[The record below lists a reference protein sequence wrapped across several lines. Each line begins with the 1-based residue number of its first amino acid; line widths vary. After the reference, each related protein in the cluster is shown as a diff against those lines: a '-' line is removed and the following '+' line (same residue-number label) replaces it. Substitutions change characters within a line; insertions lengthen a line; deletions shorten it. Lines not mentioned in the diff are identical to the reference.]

1 MDRRLAI
8 AALASSIA
16 LVTACSGGSGAATT
30 STTTSTTASASA
42 SASAPASASGSPSG
56 SAPATA
62 TASAS
67 ETETSSGA
75 TSTAST
81 PAAAVSL
88 PKGHQWL
95 TVPALG
101 TRLAIPTTW
110 KALDVATLRDQKGTP
125 AYATAAENL
134 GYTEA
139 ELTSLVSSGAFAI
152 AVGPNTGETAP
163 NLLIRAI
170 GGGTF
175 EDGDQ
180 LTSGTRGETGTLDA
194 QSKPQTAVGPGVRG
208 DYHATVDGTV
218 LHGSQLAVTSQGQ
231 QDVIAIGAADAAT
244 VKKVMDVV
252 VATYSTA
259 P

>member
-1 MDRRLAI
+1 MDRRLAL

-30 STTTSTTASASA
+30 STTASTTASPSSASA
-42 SASAPASASGSPSG
+42 SASGSG
-56 SAPATA
+56 
-62 TASAS
+62 
-67 ETETSSGA
+67 TSSGA

-81 PAAAVSL
+81 ASTPAAAVAL

-125 AYATAAENL
+125 AYAKAAADL
-134 GYTEA
+134 GYTET

-152 AVGPNTGETAP
+152 AAGPNTGETAP

>member
-1 MDRRLAI
+1 MDRRLAL

-30 STTTSTTASASA
+30 STTASTTASPSSASA
-42 SASAPASASGSPSG
+42 SASGSG
-56 SAPATA
+56 
-62 TASAS
+62 
-67 ETETSSGA
+67 TSSGA

-81 PAAAVSL
+81 ASTPAAAVAL

-125 AYATAAENL
+125 AYAKAAADL
-134 GYTEA
+134 GYTET

>member
-1 MDRRLAI
+1 MDRRLAL

-30 STTTSTTASASA
+30 STTASTTASPSSASA
-42 SASAPASASGSPSG
+42 SASGSASGSG
-56 SAPATA
+56 
-62 TASAS
+62 
-67 ETETSSGA
+67 TSSGA

-81 PAAAVSL
+81 PAKPVAL

-125 AYATAAENL
+125 AYAKAAADL
-134 GYTEA
+134 GYTET

-231 QDVIAIGAADAAT
+231 QDVVAIGAADAAT

>member
-1 MDRRLAI
+1 MDRRLAL

-30 STTTSTTASASA
+30 STTASTTASPSSASA
-42 SASAPASASGSPSG
+42 SASGSASGSG
-56 SAPATA
+56 
-62 TASAS
+62 
-67 ETETSSGA
+67 TSSGA

-81 PAAAVSL
+81 ASTPAAAVAL

-125 AYATAAENL
+125 AYAKAAADL
-134 GYTEA
+134 GYTET

-231 QDVIAIGAADAAT
+231 QDVVAIGAADAAT

>member
-1 MDRRLAI
+1 MDRRLAL

-30 STTTSTTASASA
+30 STTASTTASPSSASA
-42 SASAPASASGSPSG
+42 SASGSG
-56 SAPATA
+56 
-62 TASAS
+62 
-67 ETETSSGA
+67 TSSGA

-81 PAAAVSL
+81 ASTPAAAVAL

-110 KALDVATLRDQKGTP
+110 KALAVATLRDQKGTP
-125 AYATAAENL
+125 AYAKAAADL
-134 GYTEA
+134 GYTET

>member
-1 MDRRLAI
+1 MDRRLAL

-42 SASAPASASGSPSG
+42 SASAPASASGSG
-56 SAPATA
+56 
-62 TASAS
+62 
-67 ETETSSGA
+67 TSSGA

-81 PAAAVSL
+81 PAAAVAL

-125 AYATAAENL
+125 AYAKAAADL
-134 GYTEA
+134 GYTET

>member
-1 MDRRLAI
+1 MTFLDTLGVTGSDPSATDRPGDDAGLR
-8 AALASSIA
+8 
-16 LVTACSGGSGAATT
+16 VTPT

-42 SASAPASASGSPSG
+42 SASAPASASGSG
-56 SAPATA
+56 
-62 TASAS
+62 
-67 ETETSSGA
+67 TSSGA

-125 AYATAAENL
+125 AYAQAAATL
-134 GYTEA
+134 GYTET

>member
-1 MDRRLAI
+1 MDRRLAL

-42 SASAPASASGSPSG
+42 SASAPASASGSG
-56 SAPATA
+56 
-62 TASAS
+62 
-67 ETETSSGA
+67 TSSGA

-81 PAAAVSL
+81 ASTPAAAVAL

-125 AYATAAENL
+125 AYAKAAADL
-134 GYTEA
+134 GYTET

>member
-1 MDRRLAI
+1 MDRRLAL

-62 TASAS
+62 TAS

-81 PAAAVSL
+81 PAAAVAL

-125 AYATAAENL
+125 AYAKAAADL
-134 GYTEA
+134 GYTET

>member
-1 MDRRLAI
+1 MDRCLAL

-30 STTTSTTASASA
+30 STTASTTASPSSASA
-42 SASAPASASGSPSG
+42 SASGSG
-56 SAPATA
+56 
-62 TASAS
+62 
-67 ETETSSGA
+67 TSSGA

-81 PAAAVSL
+81 ASTPAAAVAL

-125 AYATAAENL
+125 AYAKAAADL
-134 GYTEA
+134 GYTET

>member
-1 MDRRLAI
+1 MDRRLAL

-42 SASAPASASGSPSG
+42 SASAPASASGSG
-56 SAPATA
+56 
-62 TASAS
+62 
-67 ETETSSGA
+67 TSSGA

-125 AYATAAENL
+125 AYAKAAADL
-134 GYTEA
+134 GYTET

>member
-1 MDRRLAI
+1 MDRRLAL

-30 STTTSTTASASA
+30 STTASTTASPSSASA
-42 SASAPASASGSPSG
+42 SASGSG
-56 SAPATA
+56 
-62 TASAS
+62 
-67 ETETSSGA
+67 TSSGA

-81 PAAAVSL
+81 ASTPAAAVAL

-125 AYATAAENL
+125 AYAKAAADL
-134 GYTEA
+134 GYTET

-252 VATYSTA
+252 VATYSTS

>member
-1 MDRRLAI
+1 MDRRLAL

-30 STTTSTTASASA
+30 STTASTTASPSSASA
-42 SASAPASASGSPSG
+42 SASGSG
-56 SAPATA
+56 
-62 TASAS
+62 
-67 ETETSSGA
+67 TSSGA

-81 PAAAVSL
+81 ASTPAAAVAL

-125 AYATAAENL
+125 AYAKAAADL
-134 GYTEA
+134 GYTET

-231 QDVIAIGAADAAT
+231 QDVVAIGAADAAT

>member
-1 MDRRLAI
+1 MDRRLAL

-62 TASAS
+62 TAS

-125 AYATAAENL
+125 AYAKAAADL
-134 GYTEA
+134 GYTET

-231 QDVIAIGAADAAT
+231 QDVVAIGAADAAT

>member
-1 MDRRLAI
+1 MDRRLAL

-30 STTTSTTASASA
+30 STTASTTASPSSASA
-42 SASAPASASGSPSG
+42 SASGSG
-56 SAPATA
+56 
-62 TASAS
+62 
-67 ETETSSGA
+67 TSSGA

-81 PAAAVSL
+81 ASTPAAAVAL

-125 AYATAAENL
+125 AYAKAAADL
-134 GYTEA
+134 GYTET

-252 VATYSTA
+252 VATYSTV

>member
-1 MDRRLAI
+1 MDRRLAL

-30 STTTSTTASASA
+30 STTASTTASPSSASA
-42 SASAPASASGSPSG
+42 SASGSG
-56 SAPATA
+56 
-62 TASAS
+62 
-67 ETETSSGA
+67 TSSGPTSTA
-75 TSTAST
+75 STAST
-81 PAAAVSL
+81 PAAAVAL

-125 AYATAAENL
+125 AYAKAAADL
-134 GYTEA
+134 GYTET

>member
-1 MDRRLAI
+1 MDRRLAL

-30 STTTSTTASASA
+30 STTASTTASPSSASA
-42 SASAPASASGSPSG
+42 SASGSASGSG
-56 SAPATA
+56 
-62 TASAS
+62 
-67 ETETSSGA
+67 TSSGA

-81 PAAAVSL
+81 PAAAVAL

-125 AYATAAENL
+125 AYAKAAADL
-134 GYTEA
+134 GYTET

>member
-1 MDRRLAI
+1 MDRRLAL
-8 AALASSIA
+8 AVLASSIA

-30 STTTSTTASASA
+30 STTASTTASPSSASA
-42 SASAPASASGSPSG
+42 SASGSG
-56 SAPATA
+56 
-62 TASAS
+62 
-67 ETETSSGA
+67 TSSGA

-81 PAAAVSL
+81 ASTPAAAVAL

-125 AYATAAENL
+125 AYAKAAADL
-134 GYTEA
+134 GYTET

-231 QDVIAIGAADAAT
+231 QDVVAIGAADAAT

>member
-1 MDRRLAI
+1 MDRRLAL

-62 TASAS
+62 TAS

-125 AYATAAENL
+125 AYAKAAADL
-134 GYTEA
+134 GYTET

>member
-1 MDRRLAI
+1 
-8 AALASSIA
+8 
-16 LVTACSGGSGAATT
+16 
-30 STTTSTTASASA
+30 
-42 SASAPASASGSPSG
+42 
-56 SAPATA
+56 
-62 TASAS
+62 
-67 ETETSSGA
+67 
-75 TSTAST
+75 
-81 PAAAVSL
+81 
-88 PKGHQWL
+88 L

-125 AYATAAENL
+125 AYAKAAADL
-134 GYTEA
+134 GYTET

>member
-1 MDRRLAI
+1 MDRRLAL

-42 SASAPASASGSPSG
+42 SASAPASASGSG
-56 SAPATA
+56 
-62 TASAS
+62 
-67 ETETSSGA
+67 TSSGA

-81 PAAAVSL
+81 PAAAVAL

-125 AYATAAENL
+125 AYAKAAADL
-134 GYTEA
+134 GYTET

-231 QDVIAIGAADAAT
+231 QDVVAIGAADAAT